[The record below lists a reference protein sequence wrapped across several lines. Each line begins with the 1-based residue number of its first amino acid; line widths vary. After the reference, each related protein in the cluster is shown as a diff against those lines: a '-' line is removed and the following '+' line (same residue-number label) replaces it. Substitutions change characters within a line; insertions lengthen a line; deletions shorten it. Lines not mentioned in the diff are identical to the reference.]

1 MNGFLLDTSICIAL
15 FRGDRA
21 VAHKL
26 DQVGMQNCYVN
37 DVVIAELL
45 VGAYYSEHIEENMRQ
60 VNGFISKITVI
71 PFADSV
77 HTFAKEKVR
86 LWSTGQKI
94 EDFDLLI
101 GCAAKAAGLTIVTHN
116 VKHFSHIEG
125 LDIEDWVK

>member
-15 FRGDRA
+15 FRGNRA

-26 DQVGMQNCYVN
+26 DEVGMQNCYVN

-60 VNGFISKITVI
+60 VNDFISKITVI

-86 LWSTGQKI
+86 LWSTGKKI

>member
-15 FRGDRA
+15 FRGNRA

-26 DQVGMQNCYVN
+26 DEVGVQNCYVN
-37 DVVIAELL
+37 DVVVAELL
-45 VGAYYSEHIEENMRQ
+45 VGAYYSEHMEENMRQ
-60 VNGFISKITVI
+60 VNDFINMITVI

-77 HTFAKEKVR
+77 HTFAKERVR

-101 GCAAKAAGLTIVTHN
+101 GCAAKATGLTMVTHN
-116 VKHFSHIEG
+116 MKHFCHIEG
-125 LDIEDWVK
+125 LVIEDWVI

>member
-15 FRGDRA
+15 FRGNRA

-26 DQVGMQNCYVN
+26 DEVGMQNCYVN

-71 PFADSV
+71 PFADYIPVSADTYTV
-77 HTFAKEKVR
+77 TC
-86 LWSTGQKI
+86 ST
-94 EDFDLLI
+94 L
-101 GCAAKAAGLTIVTHN
+101 
-116 VKHFSHIEG
+116 SS
-125 LDIEDWVK
+125 

>member
-15 FRGDRA
+15 FRGNRA

-86 LWSTGQKI
+86 LWSTGKKI